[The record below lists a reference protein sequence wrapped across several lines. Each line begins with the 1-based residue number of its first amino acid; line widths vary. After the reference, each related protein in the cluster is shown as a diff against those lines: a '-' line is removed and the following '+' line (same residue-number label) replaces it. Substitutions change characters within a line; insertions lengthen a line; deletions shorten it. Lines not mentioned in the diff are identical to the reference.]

1 MAYSTLILK
10 EHELKEARKKYLSN
24 CIKCQSP
31 FRAQLFDRETN
42 ICEGCKENYPK
53 QEKIQKK
60 VHHQWED
67 NITCSNCQ
75 ATNTPLWRRDE
86 AGNTICNACGLYYK
100 LHHVHRPRTMMN
112 SVIKR
117 RKRCPSKKINFTEKS
132 IHISSSPSNST
143 SSSSCTDEELESEST
158 VKKVMISTL
167 TLPPVYNSNL
177 KSLNSQRSELQKQ
190 VNRLSKLLSNTISR
204 LSEVDE
210 AILRLQK
217 QSNEDQLVANS
228 LLSLSNSY
236 PITLIGQ
243 SIKHA

>member
-1 MAYSTLILK
+1 
-10 EHELKEARKKYLSN
+10 
-24 CIKCQSP
+24 
-31 FRAQLFDRETN
+31 
-42 ICEGCKENYPK
+42 
-53 QEKIQKK
+53 
-60 VHHQWED
+60 
-67 NITCSNCQ
+67 
-75 ATNTPLWRRDE
+75 
-86 AGNTICNACGLYYK
+86 
-100 LHHVHRPRTMMN
+100 MN

-132 IHISSSPSNST
+132 TNISSSPSNST